1 MSIKI
6 HVEGGGGQDRINTL
20 CRKGFSEY
28 FAKIV
33 PPNKNPRIVPSGS
46 RRSAY
51 DDFCTSIRT
60 ERHKYELIL
69 LLVDSEDPV
78 ANNLTAWQHLKR
90 RVADNWDKPQDAG
103 DQSAHLMVQCMES
116 WFLADKD
123 VLARYFGQGFLRSS
137 LPGQANVELIG
148 KSDVLNALEHAVGPT
163 TQRRYH
169 KTNHGYELL
178 GLISPERV
186 GQASQR
192 AQALHTLMADQWFL

>member
-1 MSIKI
+1 VSIKI

-33 PPNKNPRIVPSGS
+33 PANRKPRIVPSGS

-51 DDFCTSIRT
+51 DDFCTSIKT

-78 ANNLTAWQHLKR
+78 ANNCTAWQHLKQR
-90 RVADNWDKPQDAG
+90 AADNWDKPQAAD
-103 DQSAHLMVQCMES
+103 DRNAHLMVQCMES

-123 VLARYFGQGFLRSS
+123 ALTKYFGQGFLRNS
-137 LPGQANVELIG
+137 LPGNANIESIP
-148 KSDVLNALEHAVGPT
+148 KRDVLNGLEHAVGPT
-163 TQRRYH
+163 TQGHYH
-169 KTNHGYELL
+169 KTNHGYDLL
-178 GLISPERV
+178 GLISPAMV
-186 GQASQR
+186 GNASQR
-192 AQALHTLMADQWFL
+192 AQALHTLLGRQ

>member
-1 MSIKI
+1 VSIKI

-20 CRKGFSEY
+20 CRKAFSEY

-33 PPNKNPRIVPSGS
+33 PANRKPRVVPSGS

-60 ERHKYELIL
+60 ERDKYELIL
-69 LLVDSEDPV
+69 LLVDSEGPV
-78 ANNLTAWQHLKR
+78 ANHHTAWHHLQHR
-90 RVADNWDKPQDAG
+90 QEDNWNKPQQAN

-123 VLARYFGQGFLRSS
+123 ALGRYFGDGFLRDS
-137 LPGQANVELIG
+137 LPGQANIELIP
-148 KSDVLNALEHAVGPT
+148 KSDVLDGLEHAVGPT
-163 TQRRYH
+163 TQRHYH

-178 GLISPERV
+178 ALIDPQKVGNASP
-186 GQASQR
+186 R
-192 AQALHTLMADQWFL
+192 ARTLNTLMATQV

>member
-6 HVEGGGGQDRINTL
+6 CVEGGGGQDRINTL

-33 PPNKNPRIVPSGS
+33 PANRKPKIVPSGS

-51 DDFCTSIRT
+51 EDFCTSVRT
-60 ERHKYELIL
+60 ERHKYDLIL

-78 ANNLTAWQHLKR
+78 ANNQTAWQHLKQR
-90 RVADNWDKPQDAG
+90 AADNWDKPENADS
-103 DQSAHLMVQCMES
+103 QSAHLMVQCMES

-123 VLARYFGQGFLRSS
+123 ALATYFGQGFLRNS
-137 LPGQANVELIG
+137 LPAQANIELIP
-148 KSDVLNALEHAVGPT
+148 KCDVLNQLQHAVGPT
-163 TQRRYH
+163 TQRHYH

-178 GLISPERV
+178 GLINPAMV
-186 GQASQR
+186 ANASQR
-192 AQALHTLMADQWFL
+192 ARALNTLMADQ

>member
-1 MSIKI
+1 VSIKI
-6 HVEGGGGQDRINTL
+6 CVEGGGEQDRINAL

-33 PPNKNPRIVPSGS
+33 PNNKKPRIVASGS

-60 ERHKYELIL
+60 ERNKYDLIL

-78 ANNLTAWQHLKR
+78 ANKHTSWQHLKQR
-90 RVADNWDKPQDAG
+90 AADDWDKPEGAD

-123 VLARYFGQGFLRSS
+123 TLAEYFGQGFLRNS
-137 LPGQANVELIG
+137 LPGQANIESIP
-148 KSDVLNALEHAVGPT
+148 KADVLNRLEHAVKPT
-163 TQRRYH
+163 TQKRYH
-169 KTNHGYELL
+169 KTDHGFELL
-178 GLISPERV
+178 ARISPEKV
-186 GQASQR
+186 GNASQHAR
-192 AQALHTLMADQWFL
+192 ALHTLLADQ

>member
-28 FAKIV
+28 FAKIA
-33 PPNKNPRIVPSGS
+33 PENRKPRVVPSGS

-51 DDFCTSIRT
+51 EDFCISIRT

-78 ANNLTAWQHLKR
+78 ANRHTAWQHLKQR
-90 RVADNWDKPQDAG
+90 PDDNWDKPPDAN

-123 VLARYFGQGFLRSS
+123 TLERYFGHGFLRHS
-137 LPGQANVELIG
+137 LPGNANIESIP
-148 KSDVLNALEHAVGPT
+148 KSDVLSGLEHAVGPT
-163 TQRRYH
+163 TQRHYH
-169 KTNHGYELL
+169 KTDHGSELL
-178 GLISPERV
+178 GLINPEKV
-186 GQASQR
+186 GNASAR
-192 AQALHTLMADQWFL
+192 ARTLNTLMATQV